1 MVGFTARYAGGAIV
15 IDHEELE
22 RAAWFDVGSLPD
34 LPPPLSLS
42 RQMID
47 VWVAKCLSS

>member
-1 MVGFTARYAGGAIV
+1 V
-15 IDHEELE
+15 IDEAELE

-34 LPPPLSLS
+34 LPPPVSLS

-47 VWVAKCLSS
+47 AWIAKQRP